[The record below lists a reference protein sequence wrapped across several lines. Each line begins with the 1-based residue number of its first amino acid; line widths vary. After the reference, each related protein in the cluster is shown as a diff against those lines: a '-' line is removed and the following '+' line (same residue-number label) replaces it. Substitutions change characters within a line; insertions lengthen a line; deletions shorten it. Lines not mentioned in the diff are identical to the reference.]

1 MGGSPGSETKLR
13 ANDYD
18 SSGTTRKSLMK
29 IAKYG
34 PNRIAA
40 VVGGKLVDLNLACA
54 AHGQKLGE
62 PLPYEYANAR
72 VPSDLLAFI
81 KAGRPALD
89 AAYAAVEHARNN
101 DRGPGGEPLSLELAS
116 TPLRAP
122 LPSLGSKLICMG
134 RNFASHSD

>member
-1 MGGSPGSETKLR
+1 
-13 ANDYD
+13 
-18 SSGTTRKSLMK
+18 MK

-40 VVGGKLVDLNLACA
+40 VVGQKLLDLNLACA

-89 AAYAAVEHARNN
+89 AAYAAVDYVQSQQA
-101 DRGPGGEPLSLELAS
+101 RGPP
-116 TPLRAP
+116 
-122 LPSLGSKLICMG
+122 
-134 RNFASHSD
+134 